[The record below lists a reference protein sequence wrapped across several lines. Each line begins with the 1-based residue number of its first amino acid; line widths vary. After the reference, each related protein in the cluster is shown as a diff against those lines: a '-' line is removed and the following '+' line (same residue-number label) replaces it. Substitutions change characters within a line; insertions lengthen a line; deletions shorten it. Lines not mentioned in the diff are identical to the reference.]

1 MSEEP
6 THRQIGKGWR
16 LALVLGMLAAI
27 TFGIGFKLISLYVEE
42 QEFLQNQGDARSLRV
57 IQVPAH
63 RGIITDRNGDPIAVS
78 APVATVWVDPKMADL
93 NHVSL
98 AKLAQELATSR
109 TALVKKISAKR
120 SKRFMYLKRQ
130 VEPAVADRIRAL
142 KVPGIHVERDYKR
155 FYPAGEVVSHL
166 VGFTNRDGK
175 GQEGLELSYENALRA
190 EPGKQLVLKDLLGRT
205 VKHIRSER
213 EAQHGQSLQL
223 TIDMRLQYLAYREL
237 KAAVTA
243 HKADA
248 ASLVMLDAKTGE
260 VLAMANYPS
269 YNPNN
274 PADRASS
281 TIRNRAV
288 TDLFEPG
295 STMKPMTVA
304 AALMS
309 GKYGMRSVVDTS
321 PGYMRVKGK
330 TISDHRNYGELDI
343 TGIITKSSNVGS
355 AKLALSLE
363 PGSLHHLLQNVGLG
377 AATGI
382 GFPGERSG
390 RLPYL
395 TESQIL
401 QRATMSYGYGVSVTP
416 LQLAQAYLP
425 LANDGILSPVSL
437 LHTEKPLPPVRVMP
451 VQVARSVRGMM
462 ETVISIK
469 GTGKQAAIP
478 GYRVAGKTGTVHKV
492 GNGGYIA
499 DQYISVFAGIA
510 PASDPKVITVVM
522 VDNPRNQEYYGGEV
536 AAPIFSRAVGG
547 TLRMLNVPPDNL
559 IQSDQRSVQQMV
571 QR

>member
-1 MSEEP
+1 MSEEQ
-6 THRQIGKGWR
+6 TCSQIGKGWR
-16 LALVLGMLAAI
+16 LALVLGILAAI
-27 TFGIGFKLISLYVEE
+27 TCGIGFKLVTLYVED
-42 QEFLQNQGDARSLRV
+42 QEFLQNQGNARSLRV

-63 RGIITDRNGDPIAVS
+63 RGMITDRNGEPMAVS

-93 NHVSL
+93 KHVSL
-98 AKLAQELATSR
+98 GKVARHLGTSR
-109 TALVKKISAKR
+109 DRLVKKVSAKR

-130 VEPAVADRIRAL
+130 VEPQVAARIREL

-155 FYPAGEVVSHL
+155 FYPSGEVASHL
-166 VGFTNRDGK
+166 LGFTNRDGK
-175 GQEGLELSYENALRA
+175 GQEGLELSYEKALHS

-205 VKHIRSER
+205 VKHIRSESAA
-213 EAQHGQSLQL
+213 EQGQSLQL
-223 TIDMRLQYLAYREL
+223 SIDMRLQYLAYREL

-243 HKADA
+243 HRADA

-274 PADRASS
+274 PADRVSS

-309 GKYGMRSVVDTS
+309 GKYGMRSVIDTA
-321 PGYMRVKGK
+321 PGHMRLKGK
-330 TISDHRNYGELDI
+330 TIRDHRNYGELDI

-355 AKLALSLE
+355 VKLALSLE
-363 PGSLHHLLQNVGLG
+363 PGSLHNLLQNVGIG
-377 AATGI
+377 HATGI

-395 TESQIL
+395 ADSQVL
-401 QRATMSYGYGVSVTP
+401 QRATLSYGYGLSVTP
-416 LQLAQAYLP
+416 LQLAQSYLP
-425 LANDGILSPVSL
+425 LANDGVMTPVSL
-437 LHTEKPLPPVRVMP
+437 LRTDKPLPPVRVMP
-451 VQVARSVRGMM
+451 APIARSIRGMM

-469 GTGKQAAIP
+469 GTGRQAAIP

-492 GNGGYIA
+492 GNNGYID
-499 DQYISVFAGIA
+499 DQYISIFAGIA
-510 PASDPKVITVVM
+510 PASNPEVVTVVM
-522 VDNPRNQEYYGGEV
+522 VDNPRGQEHYGGEV
-536 AAPIFSRAVGG
+536 AAPIFSRTVGG
-547 TLRMLNVPPDNL
+547 TLRMLNIPPDNL
-559 IQSDQRSVQQMV
+559 VRPEQQV
-571 QR
+571 VKR